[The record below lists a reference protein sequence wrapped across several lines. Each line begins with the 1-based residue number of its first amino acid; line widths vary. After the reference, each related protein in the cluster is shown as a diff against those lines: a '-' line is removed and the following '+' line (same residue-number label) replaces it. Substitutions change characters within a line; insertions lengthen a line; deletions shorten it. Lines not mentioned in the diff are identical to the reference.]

1 MIYIANSRQ
10 HNCSISVLICVKSK
24 HGCSSG
30 MMSWTHFTYNVASVT
45 HKWAS
50 IPLSNCLVTVISY
63 EPTGLSRASPVVLV
77 LSYEHLSLH
86 KHAFSDDLLISW
98 RCERVDVFKCNGK
111 RRFLNTLSTPL
122 WWHIVGDQ
130 RFGRHIKPTQWA
142 LCPEWG
148 RKVAKPP
155 YT

>member
-1 MIYIANSRQ
+1 M
-10 HNCSISVLICVKSK
+10 LICVKSK

-98 RCERVDVFKCNGK
+98 RCERVDVFKWSHTQHLQTHC
-111 RRFLNTLSTPL
+111 RR
-122 WWHIVGDQ
+122 HIVGGQ
-130 RFGRHIKPTQWA
+130 RFGRHIKEPLGDA
-142 LCPEWG
+142 LPRMG
-148 RKVAKPP
+148 P
-155 YT
+155 